1 MQKSDSKSTTGK
13 VRRSAAMLTIFILAA
28 LPLALSSGCSDSD
41 NASPVVSESRASL
54 LKEIEP
60 LLPVW
65 DQKHLTVSLEKAAA
79 ECTLADLQNASL
91 VLSCHQENDVPL
103 HCGEEGDVSQ
113 CYAELSDKCK
123 SAGTGVVSQACLATY
138 ISFLADDDSH
148 TARKIMEEEIGAC
161 PGVRLGAQ
169 LSQAAYKTDVA
180 ASLPLGYALHSTYTG
195 TSAGGFAYIATS
207 STTEGTAC
215 QVVFKGTDSSTDV
228 AVDLASA
235 VAAACEPEPGLNL
248 GQCGSGFLAQY
259 RSLRDQGL
267 VADVQTMVGGG
278 ECSGGLSVY
287 GHSLGAAVASLFTA
301 ELWTVDAALYSPGFL
316 KQVTFGEPRTFK
328 SEDADRYQA
337 AIDKERWTN
346 WGDPVPGLPPV
357 SFGFKHFGNAFEI
370 YQGVFNR
377 HFFYYTE
384 PQNFAPYGTYPI
396 RHKIGDYIERL
407 EACSP

>member
-148 TARKIMEEEIGAC
+148 AARKIMEEEIGAC

-195 TSAGGFAYIATS
+195 TSAGLRTS
-207 STTEGTAC
+207 PPRARPR
-215 QVVFKGTDSSTDV
+215 VRP
-228 AVDLASA
+228 A
-235 VAAACEPEPGLNL
+235 
-248 GQCGSGFLAQY
+248 
-259 RSLRDQGL
+259 RS
-267 VADVQTMVGGG
+267 
-278 ECSGGLSVY
+278 CSRARTPPPMLPWT
-287 GHSLGAAVASLFTA
+287 LLQLLLQPASL
-301 ELWTVDAALYSPGFL
+301 SP
-316 KQVTFGEPRTFK
+316 
-328 SEDADRYQA
+328 A
-337 AIDKERWTN
+337 
-346 WGDPVPGLPPV
+346 
-357 SFGFKHFGNAFEI
+357 
-370 YQGVFNR
+370 
-377 HFFYYTE
+377 
-384 PQNFAPYGTYPI
+384 
-396 RHKIGDYIERL
+396 
-407 EACSP
+407 